1 MNKMANKLQCIVSG
15 KTVLLADS
23 YFQSKVDKAGSED
36 KLRETYISREA
47 KKLLKVGNS
56 IEKVRELLDAPK
68 DLPDVDAEFVMNL
81 VFGSNTKA
89 KFKTDINTDF
99 TALSS
104 ITHSKTD
111 PDVKKFINKIKV

>member
-47 KKLLKVGNS
+47 KSYLRLVIQLKKLGN
-56 IEKVRELLDAPK
+56 
-68 DLPDVDAEFVMNL
+68 F
-81 VFGSNTKA
+81 
-89 KFKTDINTDF
+89 
-99 TALSS
+99 
-104 ITHSKTD
+104 
-111 PDVKKFINKIKV
+111 